1 MSNALILNGLK
12 GKERQD
18 MTNQIVS
25 SERLLKRVEQL
36 LQQELDKVVEPDFS
50 NPNWALEQAY
60 NLGYKKGLTRLL
72 KYVIIK

>member
-12 GKERQD
+12 GK
-18 MTNQIVS
+18 
-25 SERLLKRVEQL
+25 
-36 LQQELDKVVEPDFS
+36 LDKIVEPDFS